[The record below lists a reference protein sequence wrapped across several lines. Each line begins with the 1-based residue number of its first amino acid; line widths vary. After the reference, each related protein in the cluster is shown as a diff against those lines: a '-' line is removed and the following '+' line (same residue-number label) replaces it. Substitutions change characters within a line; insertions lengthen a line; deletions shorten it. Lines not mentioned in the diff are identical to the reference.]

1 MKPKRAQQRK
11 RYKEVPKT
19 VMLHVS
25 VDPTTTQVFKHITL
39 VRIILYIVYV
49 LTFQVVMQSEM

>member
-1 MKPKRAQQRK
+1 
-11 RYKEVPKT
+11 
-19 VMLHVS
+19 MLHVS